1 MEHLVEMEIQEFREP
16 QDLLELRA
24 GEVAEATLVLEEPLD
39 LQALQA

>member
-24 GEVAEATLVLEEPLD
+24 GEEAEASLVPGEPLD
-39 LQALQA
+39 LQAPQA